1 MSSAR
6 GGSFGDLSPLLAPR
20 SVAVVGAS
28 DREGNLGGVAVG
40 YLKKFGYA
48 GPVWPVNP
56 GRKVVADLPCFPNLS
71 ELPSVPDLAILA
83 VPAESVAA
91 ALKECV
97 GSSVPAAVA
106 WAGGFAEVGE
116 EGRARQRGIVEICR
130 ASGIR
135 FCGPNCIGIINTGIG
150 LTASFTTMLNE
161 HDRLAQGSV
170 SIVSQSGGIGVMAH
184 SRAQQ
189 LGFGFRVTVS
199 CGNEAVLGVADFIR
213 AFAHDEGTRVIAVYI
228 ESLSDPPA
236 LVEALAEA
244 RRRGKPVV
252 VLKGG
257 GTEASG
263 RAALAHTGRLA
274 GADRTYDAIFREFAA
289 IRVYSTEE
297 LVDVCLQLAALKPA
311 QLPAGDRVLLT
322 TFGGGNGVTC
332 ADQCVRE
339 GLAVPQLGA
348 ETRRKVDPLLMP
360 ISSSLNPVDLTPG
373 MITNPAHRANLP
385 GAFKVLADAPGL
397 DAWLFMAAG
406 VAELAPQLVEMLER
420 VRSATTRPVL
430 VAWQSPPAGIAESL
444 AARGIPVFQEPA
456 RAARALGYL
465 VRHSADLRHRIR
477 RSSRALTRFPW
488 SEFVRGSG
496 KQVVSENVVAGIL
509 EAAGL
514 TVAPGR
520 LAATTDEAVR
530 AAKEVG
536 FPVAL
541 KAISAAI
548 THRAAAGLV
557 ALNLD
562 TADAVARNDRALRER
577 AAALGAALD
586 GLWVQ
591 HMFTGDRELL
601 VTALR
606 DREFGVMVGC
616 GMGGGMTEVIDDA
629 VFARAP
635 LDEDGAY
642 DLLGYLRTLRRLPG
656 FLPDTQ
662 RRLAAGYL
670 ARFSAL
676 AATAPWERFTLEVNP
691 LKLGRDAV
699 AAVDGLLVIESPL

>member
-1 MSSAR
+1 VTGKQ
-6 GGSFGDLSPLLAPR
+6 GGAFGDLAPLLAPR

-40 YLKKFGYA
+40 FLKKFGYA

-56 GRKVVADLPCFPNLS
+56 GRRTVAGLPCFPSLR

-83 VPAESVAA
+83 VPAESIAA
-91 ALKECV
+91 ALKDCA
-97 GSSVPAAVA
+97 GAGVPAAVA

-116 EGRARQRGIVEICR
+116 EGRARQRQVEDACR
-130 ASGIR
+130 ASGIK
-135 FCGPNCIGIINTGIG
+135 FCGPNCIGIINTSLGM
-150 LTASFTTMLNE
+150 TASFSTMLAE
-161 HDRLAQGSV
+161 HERLTQGAV
-170 SIVSQSGGIGVMAH
+170 SIVSQSGGVGVMSH

-228 ESLSDPPA
+228 ESLSDPAA

-244 RRRGKPVV
+244 RRREKPVV

-257 GTEASG
+257 GTEASD

-297 LVDVCLQLAALKPA
+297 LVDVCLQLAALKPG
-311 QLPAGDRVLLT
+311 QLPAGDRVLLS

-332 ADQCVRE
+332 TDQCVRE
-339 GLAVPQLGA
+339 GLAVPQLDA
-348 ETRRKVDPLLMP
+348 ETRRKLDPLLTP
-360 ISSSLNPVDLTPG
+360 ISSSLNPVDLTPA
-373 MITNPAHRANLP
+373 MITNPAYRAKLP
-385 GAFKVLADAPGL
+385 QAYKLLADAPGL
-397 DAWLFMAAG
+397 DSWLFMAAG
-406 VAELAPQLVEMLER
+406 VAELAPQLAEMLEQ
-420 VRSATTRPVL
+420 VRSEAARPVL
-430 VAWQSPPAGIAESL
+430 VAWQSPPAGIPERL
-444 AARGIPVFQEPA
+444 AARGIPVFEEPA
-456 RAARALGYL
+456 RAARALGHL
-465 VRHSADLRHRIR
+465 VRHGRDLRHRIR
-477 RSSRALTRFPW
+477 RSQGAQQPFPW
-488 SEFVRGSG
+488 SDFVKGSG
-496 KQVVSENVVAGIL
+496 KQVVSEDVVARIL

-514 TVAPGR
+514 AVARGR
-520 LAATTDEAVR
+520 LAATTEEAIR

-541 KAISAAI
+541 KAISAAV
-548 THRAAAGLV
+548 THRAAVGLV
-557 ALNLD
+557 ALGLD
-562 TADAVARNDRALRER
+562 TEDAIARRERALRER
-577 AAALGAALD
+577 AAELGIVLD
-586 GLWVQ
+586 GIWVQ
-591 HMFTGDRELL
+591 HMFAGDRELL
-601 VTALR
+601 ITAFR
-606 DREFGVMVGC
+606 DREFGVVAGC
-616 GMGGGMTEVIDDA
+616 GVGGGMTEVIDDA

-635 LDEDGAY
+635 LDDAAAY

-656 FLPDTQ
+656 FLPDGQ

-691 LKLGRDAV
+691 LKLGQGGL
-699 AAVDGLLVIESPL
+699 AAVDGLLLIE